1 LHQTTFSVLSKGSN
15 SMTQT
20 GQSPSM
26 GLRKLPVSVDAGASA
41 LSEDEDWGV
50 EGALEKIWE
59 SSVVRNASW

>member
-1 LHQTTFSVLSKGSN
+1 LHQTISSVLSEGSN

-26 GLRKLPVSVDAGASA
+26 GLRDPPVSVDAEALA

-50 EGALEKIWE
+50 DGALEKIWE
-59 SSVVRNASW
+59 SSVVRKAS